1 MGFDV
6 TQISGIENAYLLTGD
21 RVALVDTMGP
31 KGYKK
36 IEKALAAKGLGVK
49 DVEFILITHHH
60 YDHAGSAAKIK
71 ELSGATVIAGA
82 DDTHVIDGSRPNPSP
97 SSINRLGRL
106 MGRLPRS
113 WVEAY
118 QKYPR
123 VPVDRKVS
131 GGELIEELGLEV
143 IALSGHTPGGMGYL
157 DRDGRRAFVGDLVS
171 NFFGR
176 PGMPALLASHSLEQI
191 FESQQALAA
200 LDLDF
205 AYPGH
210 GKVIGP
216 GASRIIAEYTAKKR
230 KKLGL

>member
-6 TQISGIENAYLLTGD
+6 TRIPGIGNAYLLTGE

-31 KGYKK
+31 RGYGK
-36 IEKALAAKGLGVK
+36 IEKALAAKGLGAK
-49 DVEFILITHHH
+49 DVEFILVTHHH

-82 DDTHVIDGSRPNPSP
+82 DDTPVIDGTRPNPAP

-106 MGRLPRS
+106 MRRLPKS
-113 WVEAY
+113 LVEGY
-118 QKYPR
+118 QKYQKYQR
-123 VPVDRKVS
+123 VPVDRKVT

-143 IALSGHTPGGMGYL
+143 IALPGHTQGGVGYL
-157 DRDGRRAFVGDLVS
+157 DRPGRRAFIGDMVS

-176 PGMPALLASHSLEQI
+176 PGMPALLASHSLEKI
-191 FESQQALAA
+191 FESQEALAA
-200 LDLDF
+200 LDLEI

-210 GKVIGP
+210 GKVIQP
-216 GASRIIAEYTAKKR
+216 TASRKIADYVARKR
-230 KKLGL
+230 K